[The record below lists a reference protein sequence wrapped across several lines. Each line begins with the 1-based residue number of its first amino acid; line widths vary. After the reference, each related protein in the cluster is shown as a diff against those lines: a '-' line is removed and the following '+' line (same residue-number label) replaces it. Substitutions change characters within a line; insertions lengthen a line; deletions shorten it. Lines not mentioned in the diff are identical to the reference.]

1 MKMINPEKSCILDV
15 NSRRAE
21 ELKDNGWKPYA
32 EITAPVAQK
41 PKKKTSKK

>member
-21 ELKDNGWKPYA
+21 ELKDNGWKPYV
-32 EITAPVAQK
+32 EIHAPEAKKQK
-41 PKKKTSKK
+41 NKTSKK